1 MMNRRKNNWYFDG
14 WMSRK
19 ELTPS
24 GRWRTVWEYND
35 DYYGF
40 DLQPKQL
47 KLLKYA
53 FIFIPALILVVW
65 FASSLTRSIGRDT
78 VLYVGA
84 FWYATAIPM
93 VYMVI
98 GAIGAFKIK
107 EKMTYRDLY
116 ACYRRLMVS
125 SWFIAPL
132 FFLSIV
138 GDIVFLVLYKDYFS
152 IQTELPW
159 LIGAFIDFLLA
170 VLLFIVQLKN
180 KSKIVQL
187 QSKSEDE

>member
-1 MMNRRKNNWYFDG
+1 MNRRKNNWYFDG

-53 FIFIPALILVVW
+53 FILIPALILVVW
-65 FASSLTRSIGRDT
+65 FASSLTRCIGRDT

-84 FWYATAIPM
+84 FWYAAAIPM

-107 EKMTYRDLY
+107 
-116 ACYRRLMVS
+116 
-125 SWFIAPL
+125 
-132 FFLSIV
+132 
-138 GDIVFLVLYKDYFS
+138 DIL
-152 IQTELPW
+152 
-159 LIGAFIDFLLA
+159 
-170 VLLFIVQLKN
+170 
-180 KSKIVQL
+180 
-187 QSKSEDE
+187 